1 MVTICEFMT
10 ERTTAAAA
18 SELKQDYQNFIQK
31 AATLF
36 PKVDQ
41 KLLMNML
48 QFENTYSDWEG
59 NVLLKVVYPSGT
71 DMEKKKEWI
80 YGKYQRMPSIEENK
94 TARFKAIRMYVDDLD
109 RMLSEDPE
117 IEFIT
122 GSVTLS
128 PSEAYTA

>member
-1 MVTICEFMT
+1 MT

-41 KLLMNML
+41 KLLVNML

-94 TARFKAIRMYVDDLD
+94 TARFKAIRMYVDDID